1 MNSNIE
7 EVENI
12 HYNPIRKFNNIKN
25 MLPDE
30 TSNILRNTNNN
41 ELKNMI
47 LNNNFSGMKNNNI
60 ILKKDLNIN
69 IKIDDEYYKNN
80 IINAFKDKKEF
91 INLIDLNTSVLSDY
105 KNYEKEIIYDELK
118 DNNFNKELEIPKQLV
133 ELQGQ
138 QELVELQGQQELVE
152 LQGQQELVELQ
163 GQQELV
169 QLQGQQELVELQGQ
183 QELVQLL
190 EQQKPTLHLKDNLQ
204 PISIENKLVKI
215 PEEQNNFVEDK
226 LNDNEI
232 ENIIEKNNELD
243 TKKLLFDLENNKSK
257 TLESQYNNI
266 ENELNKYDGLDY
278 YNIFFNLLITF
289 LFLLVIYYFTISS
302 KNLNNTTSEVES
314 LISDFNRM

>member
-47 LNNNFSGMKNNNI
+47 LNNNFSGMKDNNI

-105 KNYEKEIIYDELK
+105 KNYEKEIVYDELK
-118 DNNFNKELEIPKQLV
+118 DNNFNKELEVQKQ
-133 ELQGQ
+133 
-138 QELVELQGQQELVE
+138 
-152 LQGQQELVELQ
+152 
-163 GQQELV
+163 LV
-169 QLQGQQELVELQGQ
+169 QLQDQKEV
-183 QELVQLL
+183 VQLL
-190 EQQKPTLHLKDNLQ
+190 EQKEVVQLQDQQEVVQLQDQQKQTLHLKDDLQ

-232 ENIIEKNNELD
+232 ETIIEKNNELD

-278 YNIFFNLLITF
+278 YEIFFNLLISF
-289 LFLLVIYYFTISS
+289 LFLLVIYYF
-302 KNLNNTTSEVES
+302 
-314 LISDFNRM
+314 LI

>member
-1 MNSNIE
+1 MNIYIYNKMNSNIE

-47 LNNNFSGMKNNNI
+47 LNNNFSGMKDNNI

-105 KNYEKEIIYDELK
+105 KNYEKEIVYDELK
-118 DNNFNKELEIPKQLV
+118 DNNFNKELEVQKQ
-133 ELQGQ
+133 
-138 QELVELQGQQELVE
+138 
-152 LQGQQELVELQ
+152 
-163 GQQELV
+163 LV
-169 QLQGQQELVELQGQ
+169 QLQDQKEV
-183 QELVQLL
+183 VQLL
-190 EQQKPTLHLKDNLQ
+190 EQKEVVQLQDQQEVVQLQDQQKQTLHLKDDLQ

-232 ENIIEKNNELD
+232 ETIIEKNNELD

-278 YNIFFNLLITF
+278 YEIFFNLLITF